1 MRARN
6 ILHASEDQKE
16 RGANLYM
23 RVCGS
28 LLSPSGYAAAWPLAL
43 FLVPVTKHSPV
54 LDWMRVTPVQAL
66 GYHRICGWVSF
77 WWSCA
82 HGFLHLQH
90 SMGGGNSGERVA
102 WTFLRKLKYQLI
114 PEEVGKCFATQ
125 NPWRVLFGEE
135 EIPYESHQCHVA
147 LVNGTGMVSC
157 IAFAILA
164 ITSVPYF
171 RRNFYTLF
179 YMVHIPMAW
188 IMLLNAIWHYPMC
201 VLLLVPNIIYYL
213 SFNIPV
219 CATQGVERLIQLQ
232 NDRQNK
238 KTSRDVKDAEKS
250 SALVQVNLIEGGS
263 IELTFATTPDEQRHE
278 NCYVRVYCP
287 GVSSISHPFSI
298 FSRRDLESNTKNVD
312 EGSTTLATRSILLR
326 AKGPFTDE
334 LTKFLFPNR
343 AGGGAAESRL
353 VSTNPSSEEMPS
365 MHHKIQFDSFY
376 AGSFD
381 WVDRAIASHDKIMI
395 LAGGV
400 GIVPFLEFLPALQRR
415 IVSAR
420 QCDRTL
426 ESIDL
431 HWYCREVGL
440 ASHVLCN
447 YLKPHVQE
455 AWESN
460 PACRGMLRIHVHLT
474 KSPEGEDALKIISN
488 SGLIENRNYASGDGE
503 SQQAAIHLVQDAR
516 FTQSLGLRLGL
527 PGIFMVAGTLVHW
540 WWYKQFIMAEPFR
553 RTNLLMR
560 SHSIIFSLV
569 LALTVSALV
578 EVYLRAYKT
587 NDGYSLVNG
596 NQEDATVSERG
607 ATAEQ
612 DKDGQDGSLVE
623 MTTNDGVKLELEM
636 AVPTEASL
644 LSHASTYNYAATT
657 NNTDV
662 SSSNLF
668 KVSGGRPTVDA
679 VIQELLKA
687 NCPGVYSCGPR
698 ALLDMVEGSI
708 RRKRDDCAFYEEDS
722 EM

>member
-171 RRNFYTLF
+171 RRNFYTMF
-179 YMVHIPMAW
+179 YIVHIPMAW

-232 NDRQNK
+232 KDGENK
-238 KTSRDVKDAEKS
+238 KMNGDAKDTEKS
-250 SALVQVNLIEGGS
+250 SALVEAKLIEGGS

-298 FSRRDLESNTKNVD
+298 FSRRDLESNTKNED
-312 EGSTTLATRSILLR
+312 EGSTSVTRSILLR

-527 PGIFMVAGTLVHW
+527 PGILMIVGTLGHW
-540 WWYKQFIMAEPFR
+540 WWYEQFIKAESLGR
-553 RTNLLMR
+553 NLLVR
-560 SHSIIFSLV
+560 SHSIMFSLV
-569 LALTVSALV
+569 LAVTLSALV
-578 EVYLRAYKT
+578 EVYFRFYK
-587 NDGYSLVNG
+587 NKAGYSLVNG
-596 NQEDATVSERG
+596 NQEDATASERG
-607 ATAEQ
+607 ATAEE
-612 DKDGQDGSLVE
+612 DKEGQDGFVIE
-623 MTTNDGVKLELEM
+623 MTTSDGAKLEMEM
-636 AVPTEASL
+636 AVPLEASL
-644 LSHASTYNYAATT
+644 LSRATT
-657 NNTDV
+657 NV
-662 SSSNLF
+662 ASSNFL

-679 VIQELLKA
+679 VIQDILEA
-687 NCPGVYSCGPR
+687 SHPGVYSCGPR

-708 RRKRDDCAFYEEDS
+708 RHKRDDCAFYEEDS